1 MELLIP
7 GLILVA
13 LMVWASTKIKKQA
26 ADAFEEEVIE
36 TGRYSLHKP
45 EGFLHVIG
53 DPDHEVMAYS
63 KDFGTGDKIGVR
75 RATIE
80 LDIFPSDDLAT
91 VRESIVQA
99 ATDSRLGIETAD
111 AYQLEADETVNE
123 FAFLA
128 FYKIVAGTSET
139 YRLRFAV
146 LAEHADD
153 YLRRINETLDSFTV
167 RAI

>member
-36 TGRYSLHKP
+36 TERYSLHKP

-63 KDFGTGDKIGVR
+63 RDYGTGDKIGVR

-80 LDIFPSDDLAT
+80 LDIFPGNDLAT
-91 VRESIVQA
+91 VRDNVIQSATESRPGA
-99 ATDSRLGIETAD
+99 ETDGAYTLET
-111 AYQLEADETVNE
+111 DETVNE

-128 FYKIVAGTSET
+128 FYKIVAGNSET

-153 YLRRINETLDSFTV
+153 YLRKIDETLDSFTV
-167 RAI
+167 Q

>member
-36 TGRYSLHKP
+36 TERYSLRKP

-53 DPDHEVMAYS
+53 DPDHELMAYS
-63 KDFGTGDKIGVR
+63 KDYGTGDKIGVR

-80 LDIFPSDDLAT
+80 LDVFPVTDVAA
-91 VRESIVQA
+91 VRDTIPRAPTSSLPAIKGDN
-99 ATDSRLGIETAD
+99 T
-111 AYQLEADETVNE
+111 YQFKNNETVNE
-123 FAFLA
+123 FAFVT
-128 FYKIVAGTSET
+128 FYKIVAGHSET
-139 YRLRFAV
+139 FRLRFAV

-153 YLRRINETLDSFTV
+153 YLRIINETLDCFTV

>member
-1 MELLIP
+1 MEILIP

-36 TGRYSLHKP
+36 TELYSLHKP

-53 DPDHEVMAYS
+53 DPDHEIMAYS
-63 KDFGTGDKIGVR
+63 RDFGTGDKIGVR
-75 RATIE
+75 RGTIE
-80 LDIFPSDDLAT
+80 LDIFPGSDPAT
-91 VRESIVQA
+91 VRDGVVQA
-99 ATDSRLGIETAD
+99 AAASRPDTDNAYRFET
-111 AYQLEADETVNE
+111 DETVNE
-123 FAFLA
+123 FAFIA
-128 FYKIVAGTSET
+128 FYKIVAGRSAT

-146 LAEHADD
+146 LTEHADD